1 VSPNQTIL
9 GGTKRGN
16 NSIGMAAS
24 VSPPEQN
31 ISIRDVKQMS
41 QTTTDYEEVRLTLE
55 KDKEERKKTVS
66 GTNLVFG
73 VFGTDNY
80 MSVDDLFRDL
90 RIKINE
96 IALGQQEFIDSI
108 NERVMA
114 METKLHDD
122 AVKMHEKQ

>member
-1 VSPNQTIL
+1 MSPNQTIV

-16 NSIGMAAS
+16 NSIGMGAS

-73 VFGTDNY
+73 VFGSDNY

-96 IALGQQEFIDSI
+96 IALGQ
-108 NERVMA
+108 
-114 METKLHDD
+114 
-122 AVKMHEKQ
+122 

>member
-1 VSPNQTIL
+1 
-9 GGTKRGN
+9 
-16 NSIGMAAS
+16 
-24 VSPPEQN
+24 
-31 ISIRDVKQMS
+31 MS

-114 METKLHDD
+114 MEAKLHDD
-122 AVKMHEKQ
+122 AVKMQEKQ